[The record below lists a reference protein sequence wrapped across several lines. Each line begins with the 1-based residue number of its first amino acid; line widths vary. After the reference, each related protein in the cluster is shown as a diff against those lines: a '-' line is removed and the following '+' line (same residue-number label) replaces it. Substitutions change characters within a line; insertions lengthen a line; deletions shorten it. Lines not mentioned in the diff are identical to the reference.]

1 MYTLLCVCVTYLTI
15 LGADYSKNSRCY
27 KNEKIETHK
36 IYIVD
41 ETRTKKR
48 VISLFN
54 TGLTLF
60 KRAFCSLKY
69 IRLPFTFILYDI

>member
-1 MYTLLCVCVTYLTI
+1 MCLCNLTL

-36 IYIVD
+36 TYMINGKRI
-41 ETRTKKR
+41 KKR
-48 VISLFN
+48 IMSLFN

-60 KRAFCSLKY
+60 NRAFCSCKY